1 MRRKNTECRKRRA
14 GKKWK
19 LKEAENWQIRR
30 KNNNNLQLYFNVSC
44 FQKRRWRTLKKEG
57 ANIQDIGFTW
67 HYPKR
72 KK

>member
-1 MRRKNTECRKRRA
+1 MKVDE
-14 GKKWK
+14 
-19 LKEAENWQIRR
+19 I
-30 KNNNNLQLYFNVSC
+30 NNLQLYFNVSC